1 VHDQKENIVSEL
13 GSNRENPSSNIRV
26 GGSANCVVASQAPS
40 KQSAKPLHRSV
51 RLGRSIDSRVPCQ
64 GKPQSLQKS
73 VDGVLPQGQLSTF
86 SSLESTKQAVSQ
98 GKFRGSTHLGRN
110 VDHLL
115 TDLNF
120 ERTDDKQSVK
130 KGCVHDLLL
139 EVPLQVGS
147 KANCERSR
155 EHSQDG
161 FVLASVGLHGGCS
174 HHVSA
179 HSFGRF
185 FYRETLAC
193 CGVIRRL
200 VTVAR

>member
-1 VHDQKENIVSEL
+1 VHDEKNIVSEL
-13 GSNRENPSSNIRV
+13 GSNRENPSSNKRV
-26 GGSANCVVASQAPS
+26 GGSANRVVAFQAPS
-40 KQSAKPLHRSV
+40 KQSAKPFRRSV
-51 RLGRSIDSRVPCQ
+51 GLVRNTDSRVPCQ

-115 TDLNF
+115 TYLNL

-130 KGCVHDLLL
+130 QGCVHDLLS

-147 KANCERSR
+147 KANSERSR

-161 FVLASVGLHGGCS
+161 FVLDSVGLHGGCS

-179 HSFGRF
+179 HSSVRF
-185 FYRETLAC
+185 FL
-193 CGVIRRL
+193 
-200 VTVAR
+200 